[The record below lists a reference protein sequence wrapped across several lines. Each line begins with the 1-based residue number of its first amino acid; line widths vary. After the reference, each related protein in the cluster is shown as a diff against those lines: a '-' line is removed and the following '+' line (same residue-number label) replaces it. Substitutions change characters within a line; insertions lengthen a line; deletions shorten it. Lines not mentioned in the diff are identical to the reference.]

1 MELLHKRCAGLDV
14 HKDTVVACVRL
25 VSQTRTRRE
34 VETFPTT
41 TEGLLKL
48 GDWLGE
54 HEVTHAVMESTGVY
68 WKPVWHVLEST
79 VELTL
84 ANANEVK
91 NLPGRKSDVN
101 DAQWLADLLA
111 HGLLKRSFVPEREVE
126 ELRQLMRT
134 RTQLVREATR
144 HAARIDKVLQ
154 DANIKMRSVLSKV
167 LGGTGRAILRAII
180 NGESDPKKLAALAQG
195 RAKKKQ
201 PQLEKALRGFVRDHH
216 RFLLGQ
222 HLDLVEAL
230 EKSIAAIE
238 AQIDAVLRPFAE
250 EEVELLVTMPGIS
263 YTAARIILAEIGKD
277 MSRFPDA
284 GHLVSWAGLCPRS
297 DESAGKKRSTKLRKG
312 NPWLKTTLIQC
323 AWAAI
328 RSPGYMRSKY
338 HRIRGRAGKMKAIVA
353 VAHAMLV
360 AIYHMLTNKKVYRD
374 LGVDFFVQRD
384 AERLTRVC
392 TRQLERLGY
401 TVELR
406 PATVPNPATATV
418 VTC

>member
-126 ELRQLMRT
+126 ELRQLTRT

-238 AQIDAVLRPFAE
+238 AQIDEVLRPFAE
-250 EEVELLVTMPGIS
+250 EEVELLVTIPGIS

>member
-126 ELRQLMRT
+126 ELRQLTRT
-134 RTQLVREATR
+134 RTQLVREAAR

-154 DANIKMRSVLSKV
+154 DANIKMRSVLTKV
-167 LGGTGRAILRAII
+167 LGGTGRAILRAMIE
-180 NGESDPKKLAALAQG
+180 GESDPKKLAALVKG

-216 RFLLGQ
+216 RFLLRQ

-230 EKSIAAIE
+230 EKSIEAIE
-238 AQIDAVLRPFAE
+238 AQIDEVLRPFAAE
-250 EEVELLVTMPGIS
+250 EAELLVTIPGIS
-263 YTAARIILAEIGKD
+263 HTAARILLAEIGKD

-297 DESAGKKRSTKLRKG
+297 DESAGKRRSTKLRKG

-338 HRIRGRAGKMKAIVA
+338 HRIRSRAGKMKAIVA

-360 AIYHMLTNKKVYRD
+360 AVYHMLTNKKVYRD
-374 LGVDFFVQRD
+374 LGENFFVQRD
-384 AERLTRVC
+384 AERVKRVC

-401 TVELR
+401 AVELR
-406 PATVPNPATATV
+406 RAVVPETETAAV

>member
-14 HKDTVVACVRL
+14 HKDTVVACVRI
-25 VSQTRTRRE
+25 VSKTRTRRE
-34 VETFPTT
+34 VETFSTT
-41 TEGLLKL
+41 TEGLLEL
-48 GDWLGE
+48 GDWLAE

-68 WKPVWHVLEST
+68 WKPVWHVLEGM

-91 NLPGRKSDVN
+91 NLPGRKSDVS

-126 ELRQLMRT
+126 ELRQLTRT
-134 RTQLVREATR
+134 RTQLVREASR

-167 LGGTGRAILRAII
+167 LGGTGRAILRAMIG
-180 NGESDPKKLAALAQG
+180 GESDPAKLAALAKG
-195 RAKKKQ
+195 RAKNKRL
-201 PQLEKALRGFVRDHH
+201 QLEKALRGFVTDHH
-216 RFLLGQ
+216 RFLLRQ
-222 HLDLVEAL
+222 HLELVEAL
-230 EKSIAAIE
+230 EKSITAIE
-238 AQIDAVLRPFAE
+238 AQIDEVLRPFASE
-250 EEVELLVTMPGIS
+250 EAELLVTIPGIS
-263 YTAARIILAEIGKD
+263 VTAARILLAEVGKD

-297 DESAGKKRSTKLRKG
+297 DESAGKHRSTKLRKG
-312 NPWLKTTLIQC
+312 NPWLKTALVQC

-328 RSPGYMRSKY
+328 RSPGYFRSKY
-338 HRIRGRAGKMKAIVA
+338 HRIRSRAGKMKAIVA
-353 VAHAMLV
+353 VAREMLV
-360 AIYHMLTNKKVYRD
+360 AVYHMLTSKKIYRN
-374 LGVDFFVQRD
+374 LGADFFVKRD
-384 AERLTRVC
+384 AERLTRLH

-401 TVELR
+401 VVQLARGAE
-406 PATVPNPATATV
+406 PATATV

>member
-126 ELRQLMRT
+126 ELRQLTRT

>member
-126 ELRQLMRT
+126 ELRQLTRT

-250 EEVELLVTMPGIS
+250 EEVELLVTIPGIS